1 MELHHDRFGR
11 GRLLDHN
18 AVNVDRF
25 AAAAERKSLF
35 MVACLVRRGKD
46 RVRMYCRKPY
56 VEDVYNRSRYGHFGT
71 GSFEGLPRT

>member
-1 MELHHDRFGR
+1 VCA
-11 GRLLDHN
+11 LDHF

-35 MVACLVRRGKD
+35 TVACLARPGKD

-56 VEDVYNRSRYGHFGT
+56 VEDVYNRSRDGHFGT
-71 GSFEGLPRT
+71 GIFEGAPAT